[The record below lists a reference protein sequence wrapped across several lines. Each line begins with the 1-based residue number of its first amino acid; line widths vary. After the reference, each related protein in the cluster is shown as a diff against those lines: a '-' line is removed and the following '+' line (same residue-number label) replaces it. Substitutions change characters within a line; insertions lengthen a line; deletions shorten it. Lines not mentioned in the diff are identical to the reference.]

1 MKIKNYTLNYNK
13 FITISIII
21 ILLILLILF
30 IVFLYK
36 NNIKKIINEAF
47 NNDSSVNKPEI
58 PKVIYMCHKNIDDI
72 KKYSEN
78 WKRLNPEYEIKLYD
92 NELSE
97 QFLLKEFSQLHCD
110 IFKYIP
116 DGPIKADFWRVCIIY
131 KYGGLYVDADINPL
145 IPLKDYIEKDVD
157 FVTCISNFFKEEGRN
172 TDLNPHFIMA
182 RPNDNDLLNCI
193 NKYID
198 YYNNKVEY
206 SYWGWSIAILLKI
219 NNMPINKKS
228 CIHYDENKKYQ
239 FLLETPDLE
248 NCEYNGIVVLKNRYD
263 NYKDH
268 NFIDNNTNSSIDNNN
283 PNINSNNNIILP
295 YDVVIVGCARDI
307 EKYLENTKQKL
318 QMLKSLFRNT
328 KIIIYENDSIDK
340 TLDILKDWER
350 ENFIQLITEKD
361 VKGIRTERLANA
373 RNILYNE
380 AMKHNFDLYI
390 VIDLDNVIQ
399 DLSKESIISCFNLKE
414 DWAMVG
420 ANQKDIYYDMFA
432 LRTFDDWMPFD
443 FAKCTEI
450 KKKTNNYCLSDRIK
464 NIPQDTQPIE
474 VISCFGGF
482 GIYKRKYIDNCFY
495 GYGFQL
501 NNDNNEKVGFC
512 EHVDFNKGIKNN
524 GGKIYINPKLI
535 NY

>member
-1 MKIKNYTLNYNK
+1 MKFNIKSKTKIIL
-13 FITISIII
+13 ISIII
-21 ILLILLILF
+21 ILLILLI
-30 IVFLYK
+30 VFLYK
-36 NNIKKIINEAF
+36 NNIKNIINEAF

-97 QFLLKEFSQLHCD
+97 QFLLKEFSQLHYD

-157 FVTCISNFFKEEGRN
+157 FVTCISGNFSPNNEAFKF
-172 TDLNPHFIMA
+172 NPHFIMA
-182 RPNDNDLLNCI
+182 RPGDSILNDCI
-193 NKYID
+193 NRYID
-198 YYNNKVEY
+198 FYNKKDY
-206 SYWGWSIAILLKI
+206 SYWIWSICNLFIIK
-219 NNMPINKKS
+219 NVNENKS
-228 CIHYDENKKYQ
+228 GIHYDENKKYQ
-239 FLLETPDLE
+239 FLLEMPDFE
-248 NCEYNGIVVLKNRYD
+248 NCEYNGVIVLKNRYD

-283 PNINSNNNIILP
+283 SNINSNNNNIILP

-350 ENFIQLITEKD
+350 ENFIQLITEKN
-361 VKGIRTERLANA
+361 VKGIRTERLAFA

-399 DLSKESIISCFNLKE
+399 DLSKESIMSCFNLKE

-432 LRTFDDWMPFD
+432 LRTIDDWMPFD
-443 FAKCTEI
+443 FLYCINIEI
-450 KKKTNNYCLSDRIK
+450 KTQKYCLDDRYKI
-464 NIPQDTQPIE
+464 IPQNTQPIE
-474 VISCFGGF
+474 VLSCFGGV
-482 GIYKRKYIDNCFY
+482 GIYKRKYLDNCFY
-495 GYGFQL
+495 GYGFQMD
-501 NNDNNEKVGFC
+501 NNNEKIQAC
-512 EHVDFNKGIKNN
+512 EHVDFNKCIKYN
-524 GGKIYINPKLI
+524 GGKIYINPNLI